1 MFNQLLAVASKQQ
14 DPASEESKSVQG
26 VIDMIEDLS
35 QCQQIRELMN
45 NRIERLA
52 KKIGQHVHAD
62 ASQIATPQVSSVTSQ
77 AIISALAVK
86 MPQSE
91 LNKKKHTVKSE
102 PAACSSPISTGSTCL
117 DESDKKARGTESARK
132 ARLDRLQRR
141 HIRKER

>member
-52 KKIGQHVHAD
+52 KKIG
-62 ASQIATPQVSSVTSQ
+62 
-77 AIISALAVK
+77 
-86 MPQSE
+86 
-91 LNKKKHTVKSE
+91 
-102 PAACSSPISTGSTCL
+102 
-117 DESDKKARGTESARK
+117 
-132 ARLDRLQRR
+132 
-141 HIRKER
+141 